1 MRLLRQFLE
10 SERGAIGFVAIF
22 AAIPLL
28 VALFMIVNSAKSIND
43 RTRNQDAADMI
54 AMVHAAE
61 AARSLNTMS
70 MNQVSMTQVFAT
82 GVTSGSMIPLILT
95 QDAMAAA
102 NVGLL
107 TGWQTNMCNKRYK
120 ALKAIPF
127 VGSALYAAAM
137 AACMAPLA
145 AVLAELGSNAY
156 RTTKIFWDYDVFD
169 AVENSSNAINALN
182 NKNTEIY
189 DRFPEAVSVLAEQI
203 AQDYKVQNIFF
214 DDSCANPGGAGPVK
228 AASCNDSDKRQGM
241 NLPVVKNKRLDGYVR
256 FCAGLMTG
264 TSGLGLSGI
273 SIPGIPGLG
282 QLGGGSL
289 MNGSYFQRG
298 FPMNKG
304 PFLGGGSDGTPNLRD
319 FVNDE
324 TGMGERLE
332 EYYDLMTAD
341 SMFDGLINPHG
352 TIARLGEAAA
362 EVAAIADEELDEVTN
377 QIEDF
382 NSNLP
387 LIGAKT
393 PEEVGGLN
401 WPTQQTADDN
411 YYKDLVNLRVANM
424 CIGDAIGA
432 LLGGVNFDFLNVV
445 TGALPDIDVY
455 HPAADSYNNLGVSL
469 DWLQPYYDDYSN
481 HYKVLAFS
489 FRPPNTLWAP
499 GIFRKPN
506 NDSAEGYFTYS
517 QAIVYNSDE
526 IGLYS
531 QNWKAV
537 LMPADKMELIPD
549 EVIQRIP
556 SKAPSDFGPVQ
567 DRVQPVHTLNEWE
580 RVVVR

>member
-169 AVENSSNAINALN
+169 AVENSSNAINALD

-228 AASCNDSDKRQGM
+228 AASCNDSDGWLLRP
-241 NLPVVKNKRLDGYVR
+241 L
-256 FCAGLMTG
+256 C
-264 TSGLGLSGI
+264 
-273 SIPGIPGLG
+273 
-282 QLGGGSL
+282 
-289 MNGSYFQRG
+289 SY
-298 FPMNKG
+298 
-304 PFLGGGSDGTPNLRD
+304 
-319 FVNDE
+319 
-324 TGMGERLE
+324 GERC
-332 EYYDLMTAD
+332 T
-341 SMFDGLINPHG
+341 
-352 TIARLGEAAA
+352 
-362 EVAAIADEELDEVTN
+362 
-377 QIEDF
+377 
-382 NSNLP
+382 
-387 LIGAKT
+387 
-393 PEEVGGLN
+393 
-401 WPTQQTADDN
+401 
-411 YYKDLVNLRVANM
+411 
-424 CIGDAIGA
+424 
-432 LLGGVNFDFLNVV
+432 
-445 TGALPDIDVY
+445 
-455 HPAADSYNNLGVSL
+455 
-469 DWLQPYYDDYSN
+469 
-481 HYKVLAFS
+481 
-489 FRPPNTLWAP
+489 
-499 GIFRKPN
+499 
-506 NDSAEGYFTYS
+506 
-517 QAIVYNSDE
+517 
-526 IGLYS
+526 
-531 QNWKAV
+531 
-537 LMPADKMELIPD
+537 
-549 EVIQRIP
+549 
-556 SKAPSDFGPVQ
+556 
-567 DRVQPVHTLNEWE
+567 
-580 RVVVR
+580 